1 MSINTALEVFS
12 ISLLLPII
20 VSLTDSNF
28 FELYP
33 KFSLFIN
40 FFQDLFSANL
50 INTTLILFGSV
61 ILLKNLFQIYVDYRE
76 NFLITKLQEETS
88 QKLFNRFI
96 NRNYNFHLNS
106 KSSDLITKIR
116 NEIRYFGEGIFAFL
130 RIITELFLIVGISA
144 LLFIISFK
152 ITLLSIILAI
162 IFSYIFLQI
171 FNKTVVKTSKDR
183 MNIDYK
189 KTQIVQES
197 IQGIREIIISNI
209 FNQVYE
215 SYKFISNSFIKSFTL
230 YMTITRIP
238 KIYFELI
245 VLFALVIVIFISA
258 NYFPNSSKQIILPTL
273 GIYAASAFKILP
285 SINRI
290 VQCIQRWKFSA
301 PVIDQVY
308 KDLVEQKNEISTP
321 KNINIKNVEINNLSF
336 SYKNPPKIIL
346 EKIDLK
352 IKAGDKI
359 LIIGESGIGKST
371 FLDLLVGLQISDYGK
386 IIINNDFEISKKFNL
401 TNSLSYVSQKYFIF
415 NKSLKD
421 NISLSNENF
430 DQNRFNKAIKIANL
444 EELISKLPNGVDTL
458 LGEFG
463 SILSGGQK
471 QRIMIARAIYKND
484 NFIIMDE
491 PTSSLDPETANS
503 IIKSLTEKKILQ

>member
-1 MSINTALEVFS
+1 ML
-12 ISLLLPII
+12 II
-20 VSLTDSNF
+20 V
-28 FELYP
+28 
-33 KFSLFIN
+33 KI
-40 FFQDLFSANL
+40 
-50 INTTLILFGSV
+50 
-61 ILLKNLFQIYVDYRE
+61 
-76 NFLITKLQEETS
+76 LITKLQEETS

-273 GIYAASAFKILP
+273 GIYAASAL
-285 SINRI
+285 
-290 VQCIQRWKFSA
+290 KFFH
-301 PVIDQVY
+301 Q
-308 KDLVEQKNEISTP
+308 
-321 KNINIKNVEINNLSF
+321 
-336 SYKNPPKIIL
+336 
-346 EKIDLK
+346 
-352 IKAGDKI
+352 
-359 LIIGESGIGKST
+359 
-371 FLDLLVGLQISDYGK
+371 
-386 IIINNDFEISKKFNL
+386 
-401 TNSLSYVSQKYFIF
+401 
-415 NKSLKD
+415 
-421 NISLSNENF
+421 
-430 DQNRFNKAIKIANL
+430 
-444 EELISKLPNGVDTL
+444 
-458 LGEFG
+458 
-463 SILSGGQK
+463 
-471 QRIMIARAIYKND
+471 
-484 NFIIMDE
+484 
-491 PTSSLDPETANS
+491 
-503 IIKSLTEKKILQ
+503 